1 MFKQMC
7 IILSSAGL
15 FACGGSDSTGVILGL
30 DRTTNYTEEFT
41 ATDGAAWSSDWV
53 TSTGSAAIA
62 VDIQTNRGR
71 LQGTAFDN
79 VSFETGLTRVI
90 NSTIDLLDT
99 DVTFTVEFEDFANQR
114 VRFYLRQNGGYLTQS
129 TPNGQGYAVFWGGGD
144 GVAELSLWRE
154 VDGMEEFILATPDP
168 IVDGVVDGT
177 VYRVRYQVEQTTATE
192 TTQRAK
198 VWLASDAE
206 PSAFNIEVISTFP
219 ELQLIR
225 GGIAVDLYNYS
236 GTASVFIDDINVTN
250 IN

>member
-7 IILSSAGL
+7 IILSTAGL

-30 DRTTNYTEEFT
+30 DGTTNYTEEFIG
-41 ATDGAAWSSDWV
+41 TDGVVWSSDWV
-53 TSTGSAAIA
+53 TSTGSAATA
-62 VDIQTNRGR
+62 VDIQTNRGH

-79 VSFETGLTRVI
+79 ISSETGLTRVI
-90 NSTIDLLDT
+90 NSAINLLDT
-99 DVTFTVEFEDFANQR
+99 DVTFTVEFEDFANQGMG
-114 VRFYLRQNGGYLTQS
+114 FYLRQNGGYLTQS
-129 TPNGQGYAVFWGGGD
+129 TPNGQGYAVFWEGD
-144 GVAELSLWRE
+144 GVAELGLWRE
-154 VDGMEEFILATPDP
+154 VDGVETLILAIPDP

-206 PSAFNIEVISTFP
+206 PSAFNIQTISTFP

-225 GGIAVDLYNYS
+225 GGIAVDLFNYN
-236 GTASVFIDDINVTN
+236 GTASIFIDDINVTN
-250 IN
+250 LN